1 MMKHKG
7 SQTLISDNKKS
18 ETTSLVNR
26 AFDFFLIEE
35 PRGKVGTKHLL
46 EMNIFVWI
54 SPCVMINIGI
64 VIMQ

>member
-7 SQTLISDNKKS
+7 SQTLIYDNKKS
-18 ETTSLVNR
+18 ETTSLVNG

>member
-1 MMKHKG
+1 MNG
-7 SQTLISDNKKS
+7 AL
-18 ETTSLVNR
+18 
-26 AFDFFLIEE
+26 DFFLIEE

>member
-1 MMKHKG
+1 MTRHKG
-7 SQTLISDNKKS
+7 LQTLIFYNKKC
-18 ETTSLVNR
+18 ETTSLVNG
-26 AFDFFLIEE
+26 ALDVFLIEE